1 MPCESKCCDDKL
13 EDPSVVD
20 HLGQDLSCLEGT
32 DIMPKG
38 TTGRFCLAVIRE
50 NGSDLLLFDAAGSSK
65 AFRLSG
71 KSAKLCFSTHGH
83 DAAADLLTPCFDED
97 GLHGLPD
104 EGCFCGLDTPHIHA
118 HVHDPKTCDGCQ
130 SQIKDF
136 SFLLKLTLHPFD
148 GEELKLEESVK
159 LPNDCNSV
167 TLSDHLRNSGT
178 PLHVSHGV
186 SILGKRMHQ
195 IQHGDHIDFLVHNE
209 NTGELHLEHECN
221 DCGEID
227 LHGKFQCVSKR
238 QLGNVKLHFF
248 EVAASPFDVLD
259 FLATYFD
266 TDSVDRVHAV
276 RHLLAPRSPSLT
288 SHVEHP
294 LDHHSNAKGESG
306 QQELNKKGCCKSGSC
321 GVKSTEAL
329 PKPLKSACCVA
340 DKSCG
345 TPKASCCRK
354 STSSAANCS
363 SRDHSFQKKA
373 NACSVSGK
381 CSDSPGS
388 CCDDKSCTKN
398 IPQHECC
405 EQGTCQKRVAG
416 VDSPRSLP
424 SATTTRSSF
433 VCKKICCASEIP
445 MINSVLEPLHG
456 VNKVMINAPLK
467 SVTVD
472 HIPNEITADDIAR
485 VLNENHFGAS
495 ITRDGGK
502 QVAFP
507 SSSTGRSAF
516 FVQKICCAS
525 EIPAI
530 TNICEPLPGVTKVS
544 INVTTKMVYVDHDV
558 TITSAQDIAD
568 ALNSE
573 RFGAHIKHD
582 AGDDLMSP
590 FQTFVQSTISI
601 AEPSEENIEQLQTF
615 LLKYD
620 RSQLKTFVVDA
631 TYTNFTVEHNPLLL
645 PAQSIVQSIQRELG
659 LETTIK
665 TNGGDD
671 VKFNLDNK
679 DDNIVDEGTSNP
691 TLPTIACGI
700 FWAISMLAFIGGNW
714 KYLKY
719 VALASC
725 AFGLPSIGMKAFR
738 TLRRFQFDTNVLMFV
753 AAAGALALQDFNEA
767 AAVTFLFSISE
778 WLEVRA
784 TTRARNALSAI
795 VRLRPDKANLLLP
808 GSKEIV
814 VLPAAAVP
822 VGTLVSV
829 RPGDKV
835 PCDGLVID
843 GYSTV
848 DESSLTGEARPVKK
862 GPNDKVSGGTI
873 NSGMVELIVRTT
885 STADNSAVAKLIR
898 LVEEAQANRSV
909 TEKMID
915 EFAKRYTPVV
925 ILAALCMCTIP
936 WAFGH
941 VIGKA
946 WTNNG
951 LVLLVIACPCA
962 LIISTPVTY
971 VAGLAATAQ
980 RGILIKGGAH
990 LEALGM
996 VREIAFDKTG
1006 TLTQGN
1012 FSLLH
1017 LKTFGNLNR
1026 ATILQHLSLVEERAT
1041 HPLAVAI
1048 IKAVQNEGVS
1058 VASMM
1063 VLQNHTHL
1071 AGEGVTAELSG
1082 VKVYVGNE
1090 RLFRRLG
1097 LYDAVPTEIKKA
1109 STEWSS
1115 LGGTVGFMS
1124 IGDDGVVCAYSVAD
1138 AVRGE
1143 AREVIKSLKKLGIE
1157 PTMLTGDNMDSARAI
1172 GAQVGL
1178 CDDHI
1183 LSQLLPEEKL
1193 KFVQNMKDG
1202 SAGGSSVF
1210 GNPFKPKRL
1219 VLMCGDGVNDAPALA
1234 TADVG
1239 VAMGAGAALAMETSD
1254 VTLLDSNLDKL
1265 LYSLLMGRRVIR
1277 KIRENIIFSFIV
1289 KAIVVGFTLSGD
1301 AHLWA
1306 AIASDVGTML
1316 LVTLNS
1322 MTLLPRKKTDY
1333 IPEANIT
1340 VAGKDV
1346 EPGLTVQSAGTGV
1359 LALHGSAPSCKNVG
1373 KN

>member
-1 MPCESKCCDDKL
+1 MPCETGCCVEKT
-13 EDPSVVD
+13 V
-20 HLGQDLSCLEGT
+20 DLSAGHHHHHDDCCTAE
-32 DIMPKG
+32 
-38 TTGRFCLAVIRE
+38 TTVAKPSNDADRLCLAVVRE
-50 NGSDLLLFDAAGSSK
+50 NGSDLLLFDTAGTSQ
-65 AFRLSG
+65 AFRLSD
-71 KSAKLCFSTHGH
+71 SPVKLCFSTHGY
-83 DAAADLLTPCFDED
+83 DAAANLLTPCFDEH
-97 GLHGLPD
+97 GLHGVPD
-104 EGCFCGLDTPHIHA
+104 KGCVCGLETPHVHA
-118 HVHDPKTCDGCQ
+118 HVHDPNTCDGCH
-130 SQIKDF
+130 SQIEDI
-136 SFLLKLTLHPFD
+136 SFLLKLTLHPFN
-148 GEELKLEESVK
+148 GERFELEESDK
-159 LPNDCNSV
+159 LPNHCNSV
-167 TLSDHLRNSGT
+167 KLTGHLLNATT
-178 PLHVSHGV
+178 PLHFGHGASV
-186 SILGKRMHQ
+186 LGKRMHQ
-195 IQHGDHIDFLVHNE
+195 IQHGDHFDYLVHNE
-209 NTGELHLEHECN
+209 KTGELLLEHECN
-221 DCGEID
+221 DCGGND
-227 LHGKFQCVSKR
+227 LHGKFQCISER
-238 QLGNVKLHFF
+238 RYGNVKLHFF
-248 EVAASPFDVLD
+248 EVAASPFDVFD

-266 TDSVDRVHAV
+266 TASADRVHVACQMM
-276 RHLLAPRSPSLT
+276 APRAPSPGRGHDGAHT
-288 SHVEHP
+288 H
-294 LDHHSNAKGESG
+294 DHHHASKDKNDNAHEHKECT
-306 QQELNKKGCCKSGSC
+306 NKKEKKCCKSGNC
-321 GVKSTEAL
+321 AVKTADVLPL
-329 PKPLKSACCVA
+329 PKKSKCCSA
-340 DKSCG
+340 GKSCG
-345 TPKASCCRK
+345 APKPSH
-354 STSSAANCS
+354 
-363 SRDHSFQKKA
+363 HS
-373 NACSVSGK
+373 
-381 CSDSPGS
+381 
-388 CCDDKSCTKN
+388 N
-398 IPQHECC
+398 I
-405 EQGTCQKRVAG
+405 VG
-416 VDSPRSLP
+416 VDSIHHAPEVLTARS
-424 SATTTRSSF
+424 TF
-433 VCKKICCASEIP
+433 VCKKICCAAEIP
-445 MINSVLEPLHG
+445 MINSVLEPLPG
-456 VNKVMINAPLK
+456 IKKIMINVPLK
-467 SVTVD
+467 NVTVD
-472 HIPNEITADDIAR
+472 HIPNDITADDIAN
-485 VLNENHFGAS
+485 VLNKNHFGAS

-502 QVAFP
+502 HIAVT

-530 TNICEPLPGVTKVS
+530 TNICEPIPGVTKVS

-558 TITSAQDIAD
+558 TVISAQGIAD
-568 ALNSE
+568 ALNFE

-582 AGDDLMSP
+582 AGDDCMSP
-590 FQTFVQSTISI
+590 FQTFVKSIITIT
-601 AEPSEENIEQLQTF
+601 EPTEKKTE
-615 LLKYD
+615 
-620 RSQLKTFVVDA
+620 QLKTFLVKYDQLQLKAFVVDTKSA
-631 TYTNFTVEHNPLLL
+631 NFTVEHNPFLL
-645 PAQSIVQSIQRELG
+645 PARKIVQTIQRELG
-659 LETTIK
+659 FDTTVEM
-665 TNGGDD
+665 NGGDD
-671 VKFNLDNK
+671 AKFNLHDN
-679 DDNIVDEGTSNP
+679 DGDIVDEGTSNP

-700 FWAISMLAFIGGNW
+700 FWLISMLAFIGGNW
-714 KYLKY
+714 KYLEY

-725 AFGLPSIGMKAFR
+725 AFGLPSIGIKAFR

-822 VGTLVSV
+822 VDSLVSV
-829 RPGDKV
+829 RPGDKI
-835 PCDGLVID
+835 PCDGLVTD

-862 GPNDKVSGGTI
+862 CPNDKVSGGTI
-873 NSGMVELIVRTT
+873 NCGMAELIVRTT
-885 STADNSAVAKLIR
+885 STADDSAVAKLIR

-925 ILAALCMCTIP
+925 ILAALLMCTIP

-951 LVLLVIACPCA
+951 LILLVIACPCS

-996 VREIAFDKTG
+996 VKEIAFDKTG

-1017 LKTFGNLNR
+1017 LKTFGKLKR
-1026 ATILQHLSLVEERAT
+1026 ETVLQHLSLVEERAT

-1048 IKAVQNEGVS
+1048 ITAVQNEGVS
-1058 VASMM
+1058 VASTM
-1063 VLQNHTHL
+1063 LLHNHIHL
-1071 AGEGVTAELSG
+1071 AGEGVTAEISG
-1082 VKVYVGNE
+1082 VKVHVGNE

-1097 LYDAVPTEIKKA
+1097 LYDAIPTEIKDA

-1143 AREVIKSLKKLGIE
+1143 AQEVIKSLKKLGIQ
-1157 PTMLTGDNMDSARAI
+1157 PTMLTGDNMDSAQAI

-1178 CDDHI
+1178 SNDHI

-1193 KFVQNMKDG
+1193 KFIENLKDG

-1254 VTLLDSNLDKL
+1254 ITLLDSNLEKL

-1277 KIRENIIFSFIV
+1277 KIRENIIFSFVV
-1289 KAIVVGFTLSGD
+1289 KAIVVGFTLSGK
-1301 AHLWA
+1301 ARLWA
-1306 AIASDVGTML
+1306 AIASDVGSML

-1322 MTLLPRKKTDY
+1322 MMLLPSAKTEEVAT
-1333 IPEANIT
+1333 IANKT
-1340 VAGKDV
+1340 KGKDV
-1346 EPGLTVQSAGTGV
+1346 EHGLTNHKKVNGATTRPDSITSVKTAGHKQQCKDTSKSHGSHELALKHGTGHH
-1359 LALHGSAPSCKNVG
+1359 ACSHDHSHGHGSH
-1373 KN
+1373 